1 MPKVDLGAT
10 LKQRMS
16 ATQQA
21 TELQVS
27 EDAYQRLFQGGGPPS
42 SRICDIPMDK
52 LVGFFTADIGFKP
65 YPPAKLKAFAQ
76 QLAAEGLFE
85 RIIVRPIPGTDTYEI
100 LAGHNRVAAGRLN
113 GWATIPAEIVE
124 ADDNRAITIATA
136 TNLLRRQDL
145 TIIERGKAYKALLE
159 AKNRNGQ
166 HNAFGDEET
175 FGDNRQRYNAR
186 AIVVE
191 FFGVTEYE
199 IRKAV
204 KMTDLILPLA
214 NILENRPK
222 ALPLACAEIMADYDA
237 NSQEAFVEMCSI
249 EGYQLNK
256 STMKYIRNQC
266 PPPSAEKHLVFAA
279 WREARAAAE
288 KRMAAPPKKITFE
301 RKRFQ
306 PYLEKLG
313 SEKELER
320 LFLEFLREKVV

>member
-1 MPKVDLGAT
+1 MPKVDLGVT

-27 EDAYQRLFQGGGPPS
+27 EDAYQRLFQGGVPPN
-42 SRICDIPMDK
+42 SRICDFPMDK

-65 YPPAKLKAFAQ
+65 YPTAKLKAFAQ

-145 TIIERGKAYKALLE
+145 SIIERGKAYKALLE
-159 AKNRNGQ
+159 AQRKQGFRSDLQ
-166 HNAFGDEET
+166 TSGDC
-175 FGDNRQRYNAR
+175 RQKFLAR
-186 AIVVE
+186 EVVAE

-204 KMTDLILPLA
+204 KMTDLIFPLA
-214 NILENRPK
+214 DILENRPK

-266 PPPSAEKHLVFAA
+266 PPPTAEKHLVFAA
-279 WREARAAAE
+279 WREARAVAE
-288 KRMAAPPKKITFE
+288 KRMAALPKKITFE

>member
-10 LKQRMS
+10 LKQRMT

-27 EDAYQRLFQGGGPPS
+27 EDAYQRLFQGGGPPN
-42 SRICDIPMDK
+42 SRICDLPMDK

-113 GWATIPAEIVE
+113 GWAAIPAEIVE

-159 AKNRNGQ
+159 AQRKQGFRSDLQ
-166 HNAFGDEET
+166 T
-175 FGDNRQRYNAR
+175 SGDNRQKFLAR
-186 AIVVE
+186 EVVAE

-204 KMTDLILPLA
+204 KMTDLIFPLA
-214 NILENRPK
+214 DILENRPK
-222 ALPLACAEIMADYDA
+222 ALPLACAEIMADYNAD
-237 NSQEAFVEMCSI
+237 SQEAFVEMCSI

-256 STMKYIRNQC
+256 ATMKHIRNQC

-279 WREARAAAE
+279 WREARAAVE

-313 SEKELER
+313 SERELER

>member
-10 LKQRMS
+10 LKQRMT

-27 EDAYQRLFQGGGPPS
+27 EDAYQRLFQGGGPPN
-42 SRICDIPMDK
+42 SRICDLPMDK

-113 GWATIPAEIVE
+113 GWATIPTEIVE

-159 AKNRNGQ
+159 AQRKQGFRSDLQ
-166 HNAFGDEET
+166 T
-175 FGDNRQRYNAR
+175 SGDNRQKFLAR
-186 AIVVE
+186 EVVAE

-204 KMTDLILPLA
+204 KMTDLIFPLA

-237 NSQEAFVEMCSI
+237 GSQEAFVEMCSI

-256 STMKYIRNQC
+256 STMKYIKNQC
-266 PPPSAEKHLVFAA
+266 PPPMAEKHLVFAA

-313 SEKELER
+313 GEKELER